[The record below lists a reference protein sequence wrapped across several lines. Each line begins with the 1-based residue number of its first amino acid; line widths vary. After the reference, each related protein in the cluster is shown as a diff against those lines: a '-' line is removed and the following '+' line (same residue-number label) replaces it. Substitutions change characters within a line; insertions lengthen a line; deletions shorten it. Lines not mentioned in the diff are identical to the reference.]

1 MKEPFMNLDT
11 LIDQTKLL
19 SDMELQAYLLS
30 LNDSQRGE
38 FVAENVKETINAV
51 DSHKAARF
59 TDLID
64 QATGA
69 DNNLTSAAYFLA
81 RTRDLASF
89 VNDVD
94 DMTTKQINVANI
106 NDGLTTRQHEINE
119 WANSNKL
126 DTLYFMQVLFI
137 SLSLVAICAFM
148 LSNGTISSSMF
159 AFISYMIGIIAIVVI
174 ILRWRYTRAVRD
186 NRYWSKARF
195 HKPAT
200 AIKTNT
206 TVALVSDTTCPK

>member
-1 MKEPFMNLDT
+1 MNLDT

-19 SDMELQAYLLS
+19 SDMELQSYLVS

-38 FVAENVKETINAV
+38 FVAANVKDTINAV
-51 DSHKAARF
+51 DVHKAARF

-94 DMTTKQINVANI
+94 DMTTKQINVATI
-106 NDGLTTRQHEINE
+106 NDGLSRRQHEINE

-126 DTLYFMQVLFI
+126 DTLYFMQILFV
-137 SLSLVAICAFM
+137 SLSLIAICAFM
-148 LSNGTISSSMF
+148 LSNGTINSSMF
-159 AFISYMIGIIAIVVI
+159 AFISYTVGIIAIVML

-186 NRYWSKARF
+186 SRYWSKARF
-195 HKPAT
+195 HKPSSAVKNISNST
-200 AIKTNT
+200 A
-206 TVALVSDTTCPK
+206 ALLSNASCPK